1 MRRREFVGS
10 VLLGGAAG
18 RAAVP
23 QGPADG
29 GGEERMTWPTGDGYE
44 APVAAGENEV
54 RWVQVDLGLSRKIDA
69 VKLYPKFN
77 PSPPRGIGFPV
88 RFRIDISDDPQFAAA
103 TLVANHTSADQA
115 DPIDRFYREYLNP

>member
-18 RAAVP
+18 RAAGP

-44 APVAAGENEV
+44 APVATAENEV
-54 RWVQVDLGLSRKIDA
+54 RWVQVDLGSTRKIDA
-69 VKLYPKFN
+69 VKLYPQIILAGQRPGNLLGRRRKK
-77 PSPPRGIGFPV
+77 
-88 RFRIDISDDPQFAAA
+88 PQFG
-103 TLVANHTSADQA
+103 VI
-115 DPIDRFYREYLNP
+115 PRVVV